1 MTEIAGAVQQQS
13 DTPASDGS
21 TRSFASNRMGAL
33 VTSSPQAMY
42 DQWLRAGKVFEAHF
56 ATEGGS
62 STIEANATYDATE
75 PWFRL
80 TVPSSKIF
88 VPIKV
93 KVTPTTVW
101 VTTDMIV
108 LSASD
113 TDTYN
118 TGGAAPDVRNLA
130 AVSSADSEIGTTAMT
145 SVFDGD
151 AALTE
156 NAMTDQRI
164 IDITVFRT
172 GGLYLPY
179 EYNILKGDPMVMIH
193 GTSSFVANAMLAGAL
208 EVHYSVV
215 WAELDK
221 NELVNAQIL

>member
-1 MTEIAGAVQQQS
+1 MGLSIQQQGRANGA
-13 DTPASDGS
+13 DATTQTAAG
-21 TRSFASNRMGAL
+21 NRGGAL
-33 VTSSPQAMY
+33 VISSPNAMY

-108 LSASD
+108 LSSSD

-130 AVSSADSEIGTTAMT
+130 AVSSADSELGTTAMT

-151 AALTE
+151 SVLTE

-172 GGLYLPY
+172 GGLFIPY

-193 GTSSFVANAMLAGAL
+193 GTASFVCNAMLAGAL
-208 EVHYSVV
+208 EVHYSIV

-221 NELVNAQIL
+221 SELVNA

>member
-1 MTEIAGAVQQQS
+1 MTDIRAFVQQQGR
-13 DTPASDGS
+13 ANGADGAYAA
-21 TRSFASNRMGAL
+21 TMQNRGGQLEINSIEGMY
-33 VTSSPQAMY
+33 SS
-42 DQWLRAGKVFEAHF
+42 WLRAGKVFEAHF

-80 TVPSSKIF
+80 TVPSSKIM
-88 VPIKV
+88 VPVKV

-113 TDTYN
+113 TDTY
-118 TGGAAPDVRNLA
+118 TSGGAAPDVRNLA
-130 AVSSADSEIGTTAMT
+130 AVSSLDSELGTSAMT

-151 AALTE
+151 SALTE
-156 NAMTDQRI
+156 AAMTDQRI

-172 GGLYLPY
+172 GGLFLPY

-221 NELVNAQIL
+221 SELVNA

>member
-1 MTEIAGAVQQQS
+1 MAQIGINVQQQGYS
-13 DTPASDGS
+13 LAADAS
-21 TRSFASNRMGAL
+21 TRTVAGNRSGAL

-42 DQWLRAGKVFEAHF
+42 DQWLRSGKVFEAHF

-62 STIEANATYDATE
+62 STIEANATYDPTE

-80 TVPSSKIF
+80 TVPSSKVM

-113 TDTYN
+113 TNTYN

-130 AVSSADSEIGTTAMT
+130 AVSSLDSALGTTAMT

-151 AALTE
+151 SALTE
-156 NAMTDQRI
+156 NAMTNERI

-172 GGLYLPY
+172 GGLFLPY
-179 EYNILKGDPMVMIH
+179 EYNILKGDPMVMVR
-193 GTSSFVANAMLAGAL
+193 GSFVANAMLAGAL

-221 NELVNAQIL
+221 NELVNS

>member
-1 MTEIAGAVQQQS
+1 MTELGGAVQQQGY
-13 DTPASDGS
+13 TTALDGT
-21 TRSFASNRMGAL
+21 TRTAAMNRTGAL
-33 VTSSPQAMY
+33 VTSTPASMY

-88 VPIKV
+88 IPIKV

-113 TDTYN
+113 TNTY
-118 TGGAAPDVRNLA
+118 TSGGAAPDVRNLA
-130 AVSSADSEIGTTAMT
+130 AVSSVDSALGTTAMT

-151 AALTE
+151 SALTE
-156 NAMTDQRI
+156 AAMTNERI

-172 GGLYLPY
+172 GGLFLPY

-193 GTSSFVANAMLAGAL
+193 GTASFVCNAMLAGAL
-208 EVHYSVV
+208 EAHYSVV

-221 NELVNAQIL
+221 NELVNA